1 MDKQTIKTILV
12 EMKEAV
18 ENRVTVSPTKWL
30 EWAFSLNVLWQDLK
44 AEMTKYEMLYKQE
57 VVNEIEKGSKVS
69 FATLK
74 IEASSENYKMYS
86 YLKGREEIL
95 ENFIML
101 SKKRATLEHY
111 VD

>member
-1 MDKQTIKTILV
+1 
-12 EMKEAV
+12 MKEAV
-18 ENRVTVSPTKWL
+18 EDRVTVSPTKWL

-57 VVNEIEKGSKVS
+57 VVDLVEKEERKIS
-69 FATLK
+69 FAQLK
-74 IEASSENYKMYS
+74 VEAGSENYKMFS

-101 SKKRATLEHY
+101 SKKRATLEQHY
-111 VD
+111 D